1 MKILYGRWEKKT
13 VGRLEHI
20 FTHAHAE
27 TNISISIYIR
37 EKDDI

>member
-13 VGRLEHI
+13 VGRLEHV

-27 TNISISIYIR
+27 TNISIYIR
-37 EKDDI
+37 EKNDI